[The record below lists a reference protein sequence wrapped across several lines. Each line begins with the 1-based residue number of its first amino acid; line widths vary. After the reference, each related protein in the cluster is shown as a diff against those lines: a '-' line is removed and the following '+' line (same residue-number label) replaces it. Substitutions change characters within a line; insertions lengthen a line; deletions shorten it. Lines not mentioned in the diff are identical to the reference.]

1 MEEKLKVYAVSVLIA
16 VGAGALAAYL
26 TEAGMQSLYATI
38 NKPALAPP
46 AILFPIVWTVL
57 YFLMGISAGMIWRE
71 KSPEKAAVRRRAL
84 IVYALSLAVNFSWCF
99 VFFGWRSFGF
109 AFVWLLLLLALIIKT
124 ICEYRKI
131 NPQAAYLQI
140 PYALWVCFAGYLTCA
155 IWVLNG

>member
-26 TEAGMQSLYATI
+26 TESGMQSLYATI

-84 IVYALSLAVNFSWCF
+84 IIYALSLAVNFSWCF
-99 VFFGWRSFGF
+99 VFFSCRFPS
-109 AFVWLLLLLALIIKT
+109 
-124 ICEYRKI
+124 
-131 NPQAAYLQI
+131 
-140 PYALWVCFAGYLTCA
+140 
-155 IWVLNG
+155 

>member
-57 YFLMGISAGMIWRE
+57 YFLMG
-71 KSPEKAAVRRRAL
+71 V
-84 IVYALSLAVNFSWCF
+84 
-99 VFFGWRSFGF
+99 
-109 AFVWLLLLLALIIKT
+109 
-124 ICEYRKI
+124 
-131 NPQAAYLQI
+131 
-140 PYALWVCFAGYLTCA
+140 
-155 IWVLNG
+155 